1 MISTTTT
8 TTTGWMTAPVPRG
21 LNVHERGPLLR
32 GAEAAS
38 LSSRERA
45 AALTDRALAGSPPT
59 ARSLVLELERSHGL
73 CVLAMGDRPAAVWRF
88 DVGAL
93 RGLAAAAGADV
104 PRVDALAGLREEAS
118 RIVLGMRLHALRGSI
133 GDVVVVHD
141 RPHAISR
148 LVGAILLE
156 AIVEHVWLEQA
167 GVTGEAT
174 SGSFGGSAERRSA

>member
-1 MISTTTT
+1 MIPTTTSSP
-8 TTTGWMTAPVPRG
+8 WMTAPVPRG
-21 LNVHERGPLLR
+21 LNVHERGPVLR

-45 AALTDRALAGSPPT
+45 AALTDRALAGAPPT

-104 PRVDALAGLREEAS
+104 PRARALAGLREEAS
-118 RIVLGMRLHALRGSI
+118 RVVLGMRLHALRGSV
-133 GDVVVVHD
+133 GDVVFVHD
-141 RPHAISR
+141 RPDAISR
-148 LVGAILLE
+148 LVGTMLLDV
-156 AIVEHVWLEQA
+156 IVEHVWLEET

-174 SGSFGGSAERRSA
+174 SGSFCGDVERRSA